1 MTATPHILV
10 VDDHREIRELVSR
23 ALAVEGFRVSVAAD
37 GREMRKVMADARID
51 LVVLDLMLPG
61 ENGLSLC
68 RRLRAD
74 SNIPVI
80 MLTAKGEEVDRV
92 IGLEMG
98 ADDYLPKPFGSRE
111 LVARIRAVLRRAR
124 EAPEASEPGHKP
136 KRFRFDRWT
145 LDIDS
150 RELARDDG
158 VGVSLSTGEYDLLL
172 ALVERPQRVLSREQ
186 LLDLSRG
193 RSATAFD
200 RSVDTQVSR
209 LRKKIERD
217 PGEPKI
223 IKTVWGGGYM
233 FTSAVT
239 RE

>member
-1 MTATPHILV
+1 MTSTPHILV

-23 ALAVEGFRVSVAAD
+23 ALAKEGFRVSVAAD

-61 ENGLSLC
+61 EDGLSLC

-124 EAPEASEPGHKP
+124 EPPEAAEPRHKP
-136 KRFRFDRWT
+136 SRFRFDRWT
-145 LDIDS
+145 LDTDT
-150 RELARDDG
+150 RELLRDDG
-158 VGVSLSTGEYDLLL
+158 VGVPLSTGEYDLLL
-172 ALVERPQRVLSREQ
+172 ALVERPRRVLSREQ

-193 RSATAFD
+193 RSAVAFD

-233 FTSAVT
+233 LTPAVT
-239 RE
+239 QE

>member
-23 ALAVEGFRVSVAAD
+23 ALAREGFRVSVASD

-51 LVVLDLMLPG
+51 LIVLDLMLPG
-61 ENGLSLC
+61 EDGLSLC
-68 RRLRAD
+68 RWLRAD
-74 SNIPVI
+74 TTIPII

-111 LVARIRAVLRRAR
+111 LIARIRSVLRRAR
-124 EAPEASEPGHKP
+124 EAPEAVAPRHKS

-145 LDIDS
+145 LDTDT
-150 RELARDDG
+150 RELLRDDG
-158 VGVSLSTGEYDLLL
+158 VGVSLSTGEYDFLL

-217 PGEPKI
+217 PGEPRI

-233 FTSAVT
+233 LTSPVT